1 MQVHID
7 VPMPVSYASIDL
19 ARELEKLE
27 PYGVGNPRPL
37 FAQKGLRLIGGR
49 RIGARGQFAR
59 LTVEAEIVSRH
70 EDVSVHHHNTG
81 DGMDHVSHS
90 TTYYVTFQVASGDRM
105 EFQVPRREYGFLV
118 EGDRGRLSFQGT
130 RFLGFERM

>member
-1 MQVHID
+1 MFGFGLIGSVF
-7 VPMPVSYASIDL
+7 PF
-19 ARELEKLE
+19 
-27 PYGVGNPRPL
+27 L
-37 FAQKGLRLIGGR
+37 FIAVFVIVIVMFVVTAVKGLS
-49 RIGARGQFAR
+49 QWHSNNQSPR

-130 RFLGFERM
+130 RFLGFERV

>member
-1 MQVHID
+1 MFGFGLIGSVF
-7 VPMPVSYASIDL
+7 PF
-19 ARELEKLE
+19 
-27 PYGVGNPRPL
+27 L
-37 FAQKGLRLIGGR
+37 FIAVFVIVIVMFVVTAVKGLS
-49 RIGARGQFAR
+49 QWHSNNQSPR

-118 EGDRGRLSFQGT
+118 EGDRWRLSFQGT
-130 RFLGFERM
+130 RFLGFERV

>member
-1 MQVHID
+1 MFGC
-7 VPMPVSYASIDL
+7 DL
-19 ARELEKLE
+19 IGSVF
-27 PYGVGNPRPL
+27 PIL
-37 FAQKGLRLIGGR
+37 FIIVFAIVIVTFIVTAAKGLS
-49 RIGARGQFAR
+49 QWHQNNQSPR

-81 DGMDHVSHS
+81 NGAGHISHS
-90 TTYYVTFQVASGDRM
+90 TTYYATFQVASGDRM

-118 EGDRGRLSFQGT
+118 EGDRGRLTFQGT

>member
-1 MQVHID
+1 MFGFGLIGSVF
-7 VPMPVSYASIDL
+7 PF
-19 ARELEKLE
+19 
-27 PYGVGNPRPL
+27 L
-37 FAQKGLRLIGGR
+37 FIAVFVIVIVMFVVTAVKGLS
-49 RIGARGQFAR
+49 QWHSNNQSPR

-118 EGDRGRLSFQGT
+118 EGARGRLSFQGT

>member
-1 MQVHID
+1 MFGFGLIGSVF
-7 VPMPVSYASIDL
+7 PF
-19 ARELEKLE
+19 
-27 PYGVGNPRPL
+27 L
-37 FAQKGLRLIGGR
+37 FIAVFVIVIVMFVVTAVKGLS
-49 RIGARGQFAR
+49 QWHSNNQSPR

-118 EGDRGRLSFQGT
+118 EGDRGRLTFQGA
-130 RFLGFERM
+130 RYQGFQRQ